1 MKNLLDSSSKISPL
15 GKIILLLT
23 AFVMLAGFMQLSE
36 GSGYLGA
43 SLVMIGLIFAIVV
56 VVYDG

>member
-1 MKNLLDSSSKISPL
+1 MNSLASSSKISPL

-23 AFVMLAGFMQLSE
+23 AFVMLAGFIQLSN
-36 GSGYLGA
+36 GNGYFGGT
-43 SLVMIGLIFAIVV
+43 LVMIGLIFAVVV

>member
-1 MKNLLDSSSKISPL
+1 MNLLDSSSKISPL

-23 AFVMLAGFMQLSE
+23 AFVMLAGFMQLTY
-36 GSGYLGA
+36 GNGYFGGT
-43 SLVMIGLIFAIVV
+43 LVMIGLIFAVVV